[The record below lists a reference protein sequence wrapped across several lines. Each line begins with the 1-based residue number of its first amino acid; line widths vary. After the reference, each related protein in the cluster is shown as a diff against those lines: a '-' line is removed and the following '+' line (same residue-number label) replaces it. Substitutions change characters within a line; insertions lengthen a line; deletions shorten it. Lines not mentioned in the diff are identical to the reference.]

1 MVGEPGTKGRLTR
14 VRVSVVEGPEGW
26 GTGPEGE
33 QEADPEPGTTYR
45 VAWQAL
51 GFLTWSLR
59 GERVQEIEVVEGGG
73 CRFSSWETMRGP
85 LASVVRV
92 SVGAGLDRAFE
103 RFVGEVRGWCEGR
116 GKGEDG
122 EGKGEGVGAG
132 VGDGRGRALLEGI
145 DGGRGER
152 A

>member
-26 GTGPEGE
+26 GTGSEGGK
-33 QEADPEPGTTYR
+33 EADPEPGTTYR

-51 GFLTWSLR
+51 GFPTWSLR
-59 GERVQEIEVVEGGG
+59 GERVHEIEVVEGGG

-85 LASVVRV
+85 LASVVKV
-92 SVGAGLDRAFE
+92 AVGAGLDRAFE

-116 GKGEDG
+116 GRREQGEKEG
-122 EGKGEGVGAG
+122 ERVGAG
-132 VGDGRGRALLEGI
+132 VGDGEGK
-145 DGGRGER
+145 GV